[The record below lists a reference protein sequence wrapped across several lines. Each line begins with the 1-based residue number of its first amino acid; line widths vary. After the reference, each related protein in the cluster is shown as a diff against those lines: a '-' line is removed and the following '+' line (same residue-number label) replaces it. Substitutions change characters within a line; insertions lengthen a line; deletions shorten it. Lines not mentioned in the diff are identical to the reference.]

1 MSCDIE
7 DQADTDC
14 NNENFGLAF
23 IDDCGYC
30 VGGSTNLQPNFM
42 KNNCGIC
49 FEEDY
54 EMYTSCFDENAIN
67 YDEITYDD
75 CQIQN
80 DVSLCI
86 YDMCTD
92 YLDNNDSFECSSSNF
107 SNSYQIGEQLSCE
120 DIEQD
125 FSSCYPLCA
134 NTFSLSDFEGKVFWL
149 MYEEDW

>member
-1 MSCDIE
+1 MSCDIA

-14 NNENFGLAF
+14 YNENFGLAF

-30 VGGSTNLQPNFM
+30 VGGSTGFEPNYM

-49 FEEDY
+49 NDEDY
-54 EMYTSCFDENAIN
+54 EVCTACGDANAIN
-67 YDEITYDD
+67 YYFDADWEV
-75 CQIQN
+75 IQN
-80 DVSLCI
+80 DESLCI

-92 YLDNNDSFECSSSNF
+92 YLNNNDSFECSSANS